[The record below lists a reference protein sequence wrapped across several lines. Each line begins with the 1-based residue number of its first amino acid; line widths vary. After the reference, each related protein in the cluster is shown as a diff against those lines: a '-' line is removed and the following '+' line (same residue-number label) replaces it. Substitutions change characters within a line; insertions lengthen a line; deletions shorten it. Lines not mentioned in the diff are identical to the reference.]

1 MNTRTTTLLLAPCL
15 SVCLSIQSA
24 SAQDL
29 THKAPPQS
37 RPVAIINATIHPVS
51 EPAIE
56 QGFILFDQGVI
67 RGIGTVG
74 SMDAAKIKSDE
85 WLIIDAKDKH
95 VYPGLIASYTQLG
108 LTEISAVRAMNDI
121 AETGVATPEVRAC
134 VAVNPDSTLIP
145 VTRSNGVL
153 IAGVFPQTGNGGVG
167 GTPFM
172 PGRAS
177 AMRLDGWT
185 WEGMTIRDDVGLVI
199 NWPQARPISTW
210 WMDKS
215 PEEQQ
220 KQINRQRQAIEDMVA
235 GAKAYLAAKEKDPSL
250 PRDLRYEAMKG
261 IFGTG
266 PGSRVSGLGANQAQ
280 NPASAAPEP
289 RNPNPDTRLPLFI
302 QANDYDQITQA
313 LAFCEKHG
321 LKCVIVGGNDAP
333 LCADALKRAGASVL
347 VQGPIR
353 FPKRDD
359 SAYDEPFTLGAR
371 LEEAGIPWC
380 MASGEE
386 AAHERNLPYAAALS
400 AAYGLSPD
408 AALRSITINAAKVLG
423 IDDKYGT
430 LEADKSATLFIADGD
445 ILEVATNVEQAF
457 IDGRSI
463 DLSDKQKALAE
474 KYREK
479 YKQNKNGERNP

>member
-1 MNTRTTTLLLAPCL
+1 MNIRTATLLLTQCFT
-15 SVCLSIQSA
+15 VFCTVQSA

-29 THKAPPQS
+29 THKAPPQA
-37 RPVAIINATIHPVS
+37 RPVAIINATIHPVAA
-51 EPAIE
+51 PVIE
-56 QGFILFDQGVI
+56 QGFILFDQGLI
-67 RGIGTVG
+67 RGLGTVG
-74 SMDAAKIKSDE
+74 SMDASKIQPED
-85 WLIIDAKDKH
+85 WLIIDAKGKH
-95 VYPGLIASYTQLG
+95 VYPGLIAPYTQLG

-121 AETGVATPEVRAC
+121 VETGDATPEVRAC

-153 IAGVFPQTGNGGVG
+153 LAGVFPQSSGGRA
-167 GTPFM
+167 FM

-185 WEGMTIRDDVGLVI
+185 WEGMTIRDDAGLVI
-199 NWPQARPISTW
+199 NWPQPRPISTW
-210 WMDKS
+210 WMNQS

-220 KQINRQRQAIEDMVA
+220 KQIDRQRAAIEDMIS
-235 GAKAYLAAKEKDPSL
+235 GAKAYLAAREKDPAL

-261 IFGTG
+261 VFRSSA
-266 PGSRVSGLGANQAQ
+266 PDSRV
-280 NPASAAPEP
+280 PT
-289 RNPNPDTRLPLFI
+289 PDSRLPVFI
-302 QANDYDQITQA
+302 LANDYDQITQA

-371 LEEAGIPWC
+371 LEAAGIPWC

-386 AAHERNLPYAAALS
+386 AAHERNLPYAAALA

-430 LEADKSATLFIADGD
+430 LETDKSATLFIADGD
-445 ILEVATNVEQAF
+445 ILEVATRVEQAF
-457 IDGRSI
+457 IDGRNI

-479 YKQNKNGERNP
+479 YKQQPTSVPAKVP